1 MRDCK
6 ESTWVASQIIGYIFR
21 VSGPWSM
28 IWWQQLHQKVKP
40 KMNFKTSF
48 LEISEPGCER
58 LYLEAFLLSID
69 KMLSRRKR
77 KNILG
82 NEFKGYGSIR
92 KTYQQ
97 HLVFTEFSHASSS
110 FVQFYLS
117 FPHRKQFYEII
128 PIYRWG
134 KWGPGMVSM
143 PWVRWLINGGI

>member
-1 MRDCK
+1 MNVWCFNSK
-6 ESTWVASQIIGYIFR
+6 
-21 VSGPWSM
+21 
-28 IWWQQLHQKVKP
+28 WQMSNGAGLWHQ
-40 KMNFKTSF
+40 N
-48 LEISEPGCER
+48 R
-58 LYLEAFLLSID
+58 NLLSID

-134 KWGPGMVSM
+134 KCVVQNLIYVNKTQCHASSRHRLCGNIDAFNSLS
-143 PWVRWLINGGI
+143 VRQGLR